1 MPRSSRKKNR
11 KQAADTASLSLNS
24 SSKMFCKNENSLIFT
39 DSQLELLITSVVDGS
54 LKTCETASTVAKWRT
69 GLSVS
74 GAVFTFCVAPLLTT
88 ERGDFKKVFG
98 LSPEGVFYTL
108 SVFSGISLVVAGICL
123 FLYILGTHKHAQSK
137 DRNTLISESIKK
149 AHEQYSDR
157 PAFKSDD

>member
-39 DSQLELLITSVVDGS
+39 DSQLELLITSVVDDS
-54 LKTCETASTVAKWRT
+54 LKTYETASTVAKWRT
-69 GLSVS
+69 GFSVS

-88 ERGDFKKVFG
+88 ERGDFKKVLG
-98 LSPEGVFYTL
+98 LSPEDVFYTL
-108 SVFSGISLVVAGICL
+108 SVCSVISLVAAGICL
-123 FLYILGTHKHAQSK
+123 LFYIAGTRKYAQSK

-157 PAFKSDD
+157 PSFKSDD